1 MNLEAM
7 AKKLQKDGV
16 GRMGVDIFVGH
27 AQEKKG
33 NGILLRDTYAGDPID
48 YELPG
53 FCRTRFHG
61 IVWSKKYRDGEAL
74 ALKMM
79 KSLTIQETTL
89 EDMEIRYLRPRN
101 RPVSY
106 PLSEGSTF
114 EFLVI
119 FDGVY
124 VIV

>member
-1 MNLEAM
+1 MNLEAI

-16 GRMGVDIFVGH
+16 GRIGIDIFAGH
-27 AQEKKG
+27 AQEKKE
-33 NGILLRDTYAGDPID
+33 NGILLRDTFNGDPID

-53 FCRTRFHG
+53 FYRTRFHC
-61 IVWSKKYRDGEAL
+61 IVWSKKYKDGQTL
-74 ALKMM
+74 SLKVM
-79 KSLTIQETTL
+79 KSLTMTDTVL
-89 EDMEIRYLRPRN
+89 EDMEFRYLRPRN
-101 RPVSY
+101 RPNAY